1 MRNTFVRVLD
11 KIAEKDERVICVIG
25 DTGFSVFEEFEKNTR
40 IDSLISVLR
49 SRILSASAPSCRY
62 GNEAFYL

>member
-1 MRNTFVRVLD
+1 MRNTFVWVLD

-49 SRILSASAPSCRY
+49 SRILSASAPVLPLW
-62 GNEAFYL
+62 E